1 MDRIAGTLVSALL
14 CITLCEA
21 AQREPPLRVVVH
33 NYAAIPPDALLGIRA
48 DAREAFANAG
58 VRLAW
63 VICDWVEQPPQA
75 HACPS
80 ERRATDLIL
89 RIVATRPR
97 TATTLGAALQGQSAT
112 VYYLQVRDAA
122 RLTTVSEDKLMARVA
137 IHELGHLLLGPGAH
151 SRAGIMQAVWSK
163 GTLGQ
168 PPAGCARFTASQ
180 AALIRVRVAMLIEA
194 CDADGCSAPD
204 LDTDTSPHM
213 KQSL

>member
-1 MDRIAGTLVSALL
+1 MNRFAGMLVSALV
-14 CITLCEA
+14 CVTLCEA
-21 AQREPPLRVVVH
+21 AQRDLPLRVVVH
-33 NYAAIPPDALLGIRA
+33 NYAAIPSDVLLSIGA
-48 DAREAFANAG
+48 DAGEVFASAG
-58 VRLAW
+58 VRLGW
-63 VICDWVEQPPQA
+63 IICDWMQEPLP
-75 HACPS
+75 ACPS

-97 TATTLGAALQGQSAT
+97 AATTLGAALHGQSAT

-151 SRAGIMQAVWSK
+151 SRAGIMQAVWSR

-180 AALIRVRVAMLIEA
+180 AALIRARVAMLIEA